1 MGILVFGY
9 PLSKTTEAKYKRFEI
24 TQALEGC
31 TKLNINGEKV
41 TLITLP
47 YPSEKRLNEVIKG
60 DTEREQQISYSKKVG
75 DLFRKLEENFE
86 EDSIN
91 TAVSHI
97 FVVGG
102 ESTES
107 ERPIEL
113 GGSLLVQKSDLPQ
126 NSQYTALGHLHKPQR
141 HQRD

>member
-9 PLSKTTEAKYKRFEI
+9 PLSKTTEAKYKGFEI

-75 DLFRKLEENFE
+75 DFLNKSPTFLLYEICLENWKR
-86 EDSIN
+86 ILKK
-91 TAVSHI
+91 TA
-97 FVVGG
+97 
-102 ESTES
+102 
-107 ERPIEL
+107 
-113 GGSLLVQKSDLPQ
+113 
-126 NSQYTALGHLHKPQR
+126 
-141 HQRD
+141 